1 MQRYEVRY
9 EGRVQ
14 GVGFRYTAADIARR
28 HDVAGYVR
36 NEADGSVR
44 LMLEGM
50 PEAVEGFLNEL
61 GRAMDAHIQKRHVSP
76 ADATG
81 EFGQPGEPG
90 SFQIRY

>member
-1 MQRYEVRY
+1 MHRYEVRY

-36 NEADGSVR
+36 NEPDGTVR
-44 LMLEGM
+44 LVLEGT
-50 PEAVEGFLNEL
+50 PEAVEAFLAEL
-61 GRAMDAHIQKRHVSP
+61 GRAMDGYVRKRQVTP
-76 ADATG
+76 AEATG

>member
-28 HDVAGYVR
+28 HEVAGYVR

-44 LMLEGM
+44 LVIEGE
-50 PEAVEGFLNEL
+50 PGAVEGFLSEL

-76 ADATG
+76 GPATG
-81 EFGQPGEPG
+81 EFGAPGEPG